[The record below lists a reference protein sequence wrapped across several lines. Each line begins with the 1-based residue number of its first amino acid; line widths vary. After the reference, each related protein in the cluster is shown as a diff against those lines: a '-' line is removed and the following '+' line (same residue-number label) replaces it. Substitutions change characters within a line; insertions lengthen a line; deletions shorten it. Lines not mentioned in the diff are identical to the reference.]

1 MARTPKSS
9 PLLPHPLGT
18 TLAHPM
24 RIALVVMPLAAAD
37 RPSLAVGLL
46 QASLKAR
53 GFECHAK
60 YFNVLLWKLLGP
72 EAYGGLAQRASMTCL
87 GGEWAFSQSY
97 WGTRFSNWESYSREV
112 LGHPIWG
119 ASPEERESIWRLKEL
134 APAFLRLAFESCDW
148 GQYDLVGFTSTF
160 EQTMPSL
167 CLARMIRER
176 YPRVKLVMGGA
187 NFEGGMG
194 RPYLEHFDFL
204 DYVSTGEADDSFPR
218 LCETLREG
226 GREVPPGFL
235 YREGGELRESPRE
248 RSTRPTAL
256 DALPTPDFEDYF
268 RVVRASTPGGQSPV
282 RWLPLEA
289 SRGCW
294 WGERSHCTF
303 CGLNG
308 ETMTFRKKSWRRV
321 VDESAELVRRHGVGA
336 LQFADNI
343 LAMDYFD
350 ELLPFW
356 AGQPEGPHKFFE
368 IKSNLKRRHV
378 GLLRAAKVTRVQ
390 AGVESLLDGTLK
402 LMRKGVSGAQNVALL
417 RWCTEFGIHPSWN
430 LLYGF
435 PGEDLAGY
443 AELRARMEMLVHLGP
458 PVACAPIRMDRFSP
472 NYTRWREHGFTG
484 MEPMPAYR
492 HVFPFPEDTL
502 RELAYFFQYEHP
514 RFGQALELG
523 SGLEVFRRTWVE
535 RAERGEN
542 GELAV
547 KPHWQGGYVLV
558 DTRFTCP
565 RPAVRVDE
573 DTLALLLACDAPTTQ
588 ETALKSAVQVRSG
601 REAELAAR
609 LTELLAQN
617 VIARVGSLMVT
628 LALLPDGLSLRSLRR
643 AT

>member
-1 MARTPKSS
+1 MK
-9 PLLPHPLGT
+9 
-18 TLAHPM
+18 
-24 RIALVVMPLAAAD
+24 IALVVMPLAAAD
-37 RPSLAVGLL
+37 RPSLAVGLM

-60 YFNVLLWKLLGP
+60 YFNVLLWKMLGD
-72 EAYGGLAQRASMTCL
+72 ETYSGLAQRASMTSL
-87 GGEWAFSQSY
+87 GGEWAFSQAY

-112 LGHPIWG
+112 LEHPVWG
-119 ASPEERESIWRLKEL
+119 AGSEERESIHRLKEL
-134 APAFLRLAFESCDW
+134 APSFLRLAFECCDW

-218 LCETLREG
+218 LCENLRDG
-226 GREVPPGFL
+226 RREVPPGFL
-235 YREGGELRESPRE
+235 YREGGELLESPRE
-248 RSTRPTAL
+248 RGMAPTAL
-256 DALPTPDFEDYF
+256 DALPTPDFEDFF

-282 RWLPLEA
+282 SWLPVEA

-321 VDESAELVRRHGVGA
+321 ADESEELVRRHGVGS
-336 LQFADNI
+336 LQFSDNI
-343 LAMDYFD
+343 LAMSYFQ
-350 ELLPFW
+350 ELLPYW
-356 AGQPEGPHKFFE
+356 AKQPEGPRKFFE
-368 IKSNLKRRHV
+368 IKSNLKRHQV
-378 GLLRAAKVTRVQ
+378 GLLRAAKITTVQ

-402 LMRKGVSGAQNVALL
+402 LMRKGVTGAQNVALL
-417 RWCTEFGIHPSWN
+417 RWCTEVGIRPWWN

-443 AELRARMEMLVHLGP
+443 AELRELMEKLVHLAP
-458 PVACAPIRMDRFSP
+458 PVASAPIRMDRFSP
-472 NYTRWREHGFTG
+472 NFMRWREHGFTR

-514 RFGQALELG
+514 QFGQALELG
-523 SGLEVFRRTWVE
+523 SGLEAFRQSWVE
-535 RAERGEN
+535 RAGRGES

-547 KPHWQGGYVLV
+547 KPHGQGGYVLV
-558 DTRFTCP
+558 DTRFTRP
-565 RPAVRVDE
+565 RSEVPLDE
-573 DTLALLLACDAPTTQ
+573 DTLALLLACDAPTSQ
-588 ETALKSAVQVRSG
+588 DAALKSAVQARPG
-601 REAELAAR
+601 REVELAAR
-609 LTELLAQN
+609 LKELLAQN
-617 VIARVGSLMVT
+617 VVARVGSLVVT
-628 LALLPDGLSLRSLRR
+628 LALLPEDLSLQPLRR
-643 AT
+643 AN